1 MSGIIK
7 FLDRSLD
14 LSGRTGIMGILNV
27 TPDSFSDGGNYFN
40 AAPAV
45 ERALKMLEDG
55 ADIIDVGGESTRPG
69 AEEIPVREEIRR
81 VVPVIEGIRIGVPG
95 AVISVDTRKSEVA
108 RAALDAGADIIN
120 DVSGLSFSADMAEVV
135 AKSGAGLIIM
145 HMRGTPQT
153 MQSDDFLKYDDV
165 VEDVSSALQE
175 ASQRAEKAGVATDKI
190 IWDPGIGFSKNLE
203 QNLSL
208 LGNIDKLR
216 KNGYAVLGGTSR
228 KAFIG
233 KLLEEAEPQRR
244 VWGTAGSVAWM
255 AALNVELI
263 RVHDVK
269 EMKQL
274 LCVFDACRKSR
285 SWEAYDK

>member
-14 LSGRTGIMGILNV
+14 LPGRTGIMGILNV
-27 TPDSFSDGGNYFN
+27 TPDSFSDGGDYFN
-40 AAPAV
+40 AGPAV
-45 ERALKMLEDG
+45 ERALAMLADG

-69 AEEIPVREEIRR
+69 AEEIPVSEEIRR
-81 VVPVIEGIRIGVPG
+81 VIPVIEGIRIGAPG

-108 RAALDAGADIIN
+108 RAALVAGADIIN
-120 DVSGLSFSADMAEVV
+120 DVSGLSFSADMAEV
-135 AKSGAGLIIM
+135 AAQTGAGLIIM

-153 MQSDDFLKYDDV
+153 MQSDEFLVYDDV
-165 VEDVSSALQE
+165 VAEVSAALLE
-175 ASQRAEKAGVATDKI
+175 ASQRAEAVGVAAEKI
-190 IWDPGIGFSKNLE
+190 IWDPGIGFSKNIE

-216 KNGYAVLGGTSR
+216 KYGYAVLGGTSR

-233 KLLEEAEPQRR
+233 KLLEEPEPQCR
-244 VWGTAGSVAWM
+244 VWGTGGSVAWM
-255 AALNVELI
+255 ATLNVELV
-263 RVHDVK
+263 RVHDVM

-285 SWEAYDK
+285 S

>member
-14 LSGRTGIMGILNV
+14 LPGRTGIMGILNV
-27 TPDSFSDGGNYFN
+27 TPDSFSDGGDYFN
-40 AAPAV
+40 AGPAV
-45 ERALKMLEDG
+45 ERALAMLADG

-69 AEEIPVREEIRR
+69 AEEIPVSEEIRR
-81 VVPVIEGIRIGVPG
+81 VIPVIEGIRIGAPG

-108 RAALDAGADIIN
+108 RAALVAGADIIN
-120 DVSGLSFSADMAEVV
+120 DVSGLSFSADMAEV
-135 AKSGAGLIIM
+135 AAQTGAGLIIM

-153 MQSDDFLKYDDV
+153 MQSDEFLVYDDV
-165 VEDVSSALQE
+165 VAEVSAALLE
-175 ASQRAEKAGVATDKI
+175 ASQRAEAVGVAAEKI
-190 IWDPGIGFSKNLE
+190 IWDPGIGFSKNIE

-216 KNGYAVLGGTSR
+216 KYGYAVVGGTSR

-233 KLLEEAEPQRR
+233 KLLEEPEPQCR
-244 VWGTAGSVAWM
+244 VWGTGGSVAWM
-255 AALNVELI
+255 ATLNVELV
-263 RVHDVK
+263 RVHDVM

-285 SWEAYDK
+285 S

>member
-40 AAPAV
+40 ASPAV
-45 ERALKMLEDG
+45 ERALEMLEDG

-69 AEEIPVREEIRR
+69 ADEIPVLEEIRR
-81 VVPVIEGIRIGVPG
+81 VVPVIEGIRIGAPG

-120 DVSGLSFSADMAEVV
+120 DVSGLSFCADMAEVA

-153 MQSDDFLKYDDV
+153 MQLDEFLKYDDV

-175 ASQRAEKAGVATDKI
+175 ASRRAEKAGVAADKI
-190 IWDPGIGFSKNLE
+190 IWDPGIGFSKDLE

-216 KNGYAVLGGTSR
+216 KYGYAVLGGTSR

-233 KLLEEAEPQRR
+233 KLLEEAEPQHR

-255 AALNVELI
+255 ATLNVELI

-285 SWEAYDK
+285 R